1 MTEPDDRA
9 HGALPG
15 GTPDDDALDGAVQ
28 ADDGTE
34 SELDDEGTA
43 EEAGFAEPERAAGT
57 GAAGGALAPTAK
69 RGGREA
75 ATSRGERRG
84 PRGGREPATPA
95 RVQTASDI
103 AVHVDDRA
111 SAIFVIGVIAVFVL
125 IFMNALVLGKGGF
138 LTPIPTPKP
147 VASLAPAASAAPSA
161 AVSPAASAPAS
172 AAPSTSP
179 SPSAAASATLKPSAS
194 PKPSATPAPKP
205 SATPAPKPS
214 ATPRPSASPVPSP
227 SA

>member
-15 GTPDDDALDGAVQ
+15 GTPVDDALEGASQ

-34 SELDDEGTA
+34 SEFDDEGTT
-43 EEAGFAEPERAAGT
+43 EEVGFAEPEVAAGA
-57 GAAGGALAPTAK
+57 GAADGALAPTAG
-69 RGGREA
+69 RAGREA

-84 PRGGREPATPA
+84 PRGSREPATPA

-111 SAIFVIGVIAVFVL
+111 SAIFVTGVIAVFVL
-125 IFMNALVLGKGGF
+125 IFLNALVLGKGDF

-147 VASLAPAASAAPSA
+147 PA
-161 AVSPAASAPAS
+161 
-172 AAPSTSP
+172 T
-179 SPSAAASATLKPSAS
+179 
-194 PKPSATPAPKP
+194 PKPT
-205 SATPAPKPS
+205 ATPAPKPS

>member
-15 GTPDDDALDGAVQ
+15 GTPDDDALEGASQ
-28 ADDGTE
+28 ADDENGAD

-43 EEAGFAEPERAAGT
+43 EEAGFAEPEVVARA

-125 IFMNALVLGKGGF
+125 IFLNALVLGKGGF

-161 AVSPAASAPAS
+161 VASPAASAPAS
-172 AAPSTSP
+172 AAPSGSVSPSP
-179 SPSAAASATLKPSAS
+179 SPSASASPAASATPKPTAS
-194 PKPSATPAPKP
+194 PKPSATPKP
-205 SATPAPKPS
+205 T
-214 ATPRPSASPVPSP
+214 ASPVPSP

>member
-15 GTPDDDALDGAVQ
+15 GTPDDDALDGAAR
-28 ADDGTE
+28 ADGQGGTD
-34 SELDDEGTA
+34 SELDDEGTGDQAPFAQPEAAA
-43 EEAGFAEPERAAGT
+43 E
-57 GAAGGALAPTAK
+57 GALAPTAA
-69 RGGREA
+69 RAGRAA
-75 ATSRGERRG
+75 ATSRAEGRG
-84 PRGGREPATPA
+84 PRGAREPAAPA

-103 AVHVDDRA
+103 AVHVDDRV

-125 IFMNALVLGKGGF
+125 IFLNALVLGKGGL

-147 VASLAPAASAAPSA
+147 VASLAPASVAPSA
-161 AVSPAASAPAS
+161 AASPAASAPAS
-172 AAPSTSP
+172 GAPSASP
-179 SPSAAASATLKPSAS
+179 SPSPAASATAQPSAS
-194 PKPSATPAPKP
+194 PKPSATPKP
-205 SATPAPKPS
+205 NPS